1 MATTKE
7 LQDIL
12 NNINANRPADY
23 TGNVTSD
30 ATKNYQQKLNTLEG
44 NAPADYQ
51 SKYQDKISEVLDK
64 INNRKDFSYD
74 FNADPLYQNYK
85 DQYTKLGNEAA
96 QNAAASVSA
105 LTGGYGN
112 SYAATAASQ
121 ANQQY
126 LTQLNN
132 VIPELYN
139 AALNRYKME
148 SDDLYN
154 QFSMLGTQ
162 EDREYGKY
170 RDSVS
175 DYQAD
180 RSYYANQLANSQS
193 NDQWNNTFNYNRYRD
208 TVSDWENNRNYY
220 TDLYNNSVSNDQWQA
235 EFDYQKQ
242 RDAVSDQQWAAE
254 YALSQAAQQASARS
268 SGSGR
273 SSGSSGS
280 SSVKTNYVNG
290 GKALSTDQ
298 LNFLTQAA
306 YNNATAEGSDSVDA
320 VRAQAGK
327 AYNEG
332 KLNASQLNALL
343 DNIDYYMWI
352 KAQHDTQKTQ
362 AGRARRSGK

>member
-30 ATKNYQQKLNTLEG
+30 ETKNYQQKVNSLE
-44 NAPADYQ
+44 NNKPTEYQ
-51 SKYQDKISEVLDK
+51 SQYQNKITEVMNK
-64 INNRKDFSYD
+64 INNREQFSYD

-112 SYAATAASQ
+112 SYATTAASQ

-126 LTQLNN
+126 LTQLND

-139 AALNRYKME
+139 AALNKYQME
-148 SDDLYN
+148 TEDLYN
-154 QFSMLGTQ
+154 QFSMYGTQ
-162 EDREYGKY
+162 EDREYNKY
-170 RDSVS
+170 RDTVS

-193 NDQWNNTFNYNRYRD
+193 NDQWNNTFNYNKYRD
-208 TVSDWENNRNYY
+208 TVTDWENNRNYY
-220 TDLYNNSVSNDQWQA
+220 TDMYNNSVSNDQWQA

-268 SGSGR
+268 SGS
-273 SSGSSGS
+273 SGS
-280 SSVKTNYVNG
+280 SSKSSKTTSTA
-290 GKALSTDQ
+290 KALTTDEINYLIGASKGKGSAKQ
-298 LNFLTQAA
+298 QYNNVKNALAQAVSDGRLTQSQAQQVLQ
-306 YNNATAEGSDSVDA
+306 TAQWYT
-320 VRAQAGK
+320 AQMK
-327 AYNEG
+327 
-332 KLNASQLNALL
+332 
-343 DNIDYYMWI
+343 
-352 KAQHDTQKTQ
+352 
-362 AGRARRSGK
+362 